1 MSGDVARVRHDLS
14 GVSLAR
20 EGEASDTGGYS
31 DAHIRVSVAN
41 RGGLDDNR
49 HCDSDSAA
57 RVPDVGRDGEGQ
69 VPGVREYS
77 EAEELAVIERL
88 SQQRD
93 MLEEAVWK
101 KKEENAG
108 LKDGLRQ
115 RKQSLQDRRYE
126 LQAEVRG
133 LCLDLGFRGGSVRNM
148 RHYGWG
154 RAYTSLP
161 MMGSF
166 ASQAQGCLSSC
177 CRLTFYTLGGRTLSQ
192 RQL

>member
-31 DAHIRVSVAN
+31 DAHIRVSVAGSDGA
-41 RGGLDDNR
+41 RGG
-49 HCDSDSAA
+49 DSDSAA

-69 VPGVREYS
+69 VPGVRDYS
-77 EAEELAVIERL
+77 EAEELAVIGRL

-93 MLEEAVWK
+93 MLEQAVWK

-126 LQAEVRG
+126 LEAEVRD
-133 LCLDLGFRGGSVRNM
+133 LCLDLGFCGGSMMNM
-148 RHYGWG
+148 RKYGWG
-154 RAYTSLP
+154 RAHSSLP
-161 MMGSF
+161 SMGPF
-166 ASQAQGCLSSC
+166 ASLPA
-177 CRLTFYTLGGRTLSQ
+177 
-192 RQL
+192 